1 MDKPLVRLTRPK
13 KRERERIPIGNIKNE
28 RYNTFTD
35 STDIKRIRRGC
46 YGQHHP
52 NRFDN
57 LEQKN
62 SLKETYC
69 QSLPKNK

>member
-1 MDKPLVRLTRPK
+1 MS
-13 KRERERIPIGNIKNE
+13 NIENE
-28 RYNTFTD
+28 KYNTFTD
-35 STDIKRIRRGC
+35 STDMKRIRRGC
-46 YGQHHP
+46 YGRHP